1 MRAAAALAVACLTAA
16 CASTPAGHNVATEI
30 PPQHDAPRPP
40 AVPSSPAAAPTV
52 PDLAHITDFG
62 FWLDAGPAT
71 RDFTTFRTIH
81 VDLDAD
87 PSEWSSQL
95 VDDGR
100 GLVWFVSPF
109 YYTRTA
115 RSLNGYVY
123 RDDFAQQ
130 WQAVRPLI
138 AAHLAQTRAIWLVD
152 EPDSAAWGDR
162 APGDPYNPNLYNADI
177 TRAAAIIHA
186 DLPTVAVALNYAD
199 AALEL
204 EVAAGLNLV
213 GIEAY
218 REDWRARVSRL
229 EAKTT
234 APVWLLAPAFADPGW
249 TVDDATLA
257 QRVRDQWAAAQTD
270 RRVTGFYP
278 FLWCCDDTTTG
289 SREFYAVGGVNH
301 RLPLLL
307 EALATI
313 GRQVKP

>member
-1 MRAAAALAVACLTAA
+1 MRATAACLVACLTVA
-16 CASTPAGHNVATEI
+16 CASSTPAPVATSY
-30 PPQHDAPRPP
+30 PPPSDAPRPP
-40 AVPSSPAAAPTV
+40 AVPSSPAAAPAV
-52 PDLAHITDFG
+52 PDRAHVTDFG
-62 FWLDAGPAT
+62 FWLDAGAET
-71 RDFTTFRTIH
+71 RAFTTFRTIY

-87 PSEWSSQL
+87 PSEWQTQL

-109 YYTRTA
+109 RYTRTA

-130 WQAVRPLI
+130 WQTVRPFI
-138 AAHLAQTRAIWLVD
+138 AARLAQTRAIWLVD
-152 EPDSAAWGDR
+152 EPDSAAWDDR
-162 APGDPYNPNLYNADI
+162 VPGDAYNPNLYNADI

-186 DLPTVAVALNYAD
+186 DIPTVAVALNYAD

-218 REDWRARVSRL
+218 RDDWRARVSRL

-234 APVWLLAPAFADPGW
+234 APVWLLAPAFADPTW
-249 TVDDATLA
+249 TTDDATLA

-270 RRVTGFYP
+270 RRITGFYP

-289 SREFYAVGGVNH
+289 NKAFYAVGGVNH

-307 EALATI
+307 EALSAI
-313 GRQVKP
+313 GRQVQP